1 MADTF
6 ELELLAGMPNYYDW
20 IMEAFAPFVRGRVIE
35 YGAGTGTISERLAPL
50 AEQLTLVELSSEL
63 AASLRTRFA
72 GQSGIEVVSSSLED
86 HCAGIG
92 DATVDTV
99 VMVNVLEHIEHDR
112 AALAELLRMLR
123 PGGHLL
129 IFVPA
134 LQALMSKLDLMF
146 GHYRRYGR
154 SELADKAMQA
164 GGDAVLCRYF
174 DFIGT
179 FPWFLLKKLLGAT
192 SFNPRFV
199 QIHDRFVVPL
209 SRAAER
215 VASPPF
221 GKNVILVA
229 RKRQPAAAG
238 RA

>member
-1 MADTF
+1 MTDTF
-6 ELELLAGMPNYYDW
+6 ELELLAEMPNYYDW
-20 IMEAFAPFVRGRVIE
+20 IMETFAPFVRGRVIE

-50 AEQLTLVELSSEL
+50 AERLTLVELSSDL
-63 AASLRTRFA
+63 AATLRTRFSDQA
-72 GQSGIEVVSSSLED
+72 KVEVISSSLED

-92 DATVDTV
+92 DSTVDTV
-99 VMVNVLEHIEHDR
+99 VIVNVLEHIEHDR
-112 AALAELLRMLR
+112 TALAELLRMLR

-146 GHYRRYGR
+146 GHYRRYDR
-154 SELADKAMQA
+154 SELADKVMES
-164 GGDAVLCRYF
+164 GGDTVICRYF
-174 DFIGT
+174 DLLGT
-179 FPWFLLKKLLGAT
+179 FPWFLLNKMMGAT

-199 QIHDRFVVPL
+199 QIHDRFVVPV

-215 VASPPF
+215 VVSPPF

-229 RKRQPAAAG
+229 RKRRPAAAR